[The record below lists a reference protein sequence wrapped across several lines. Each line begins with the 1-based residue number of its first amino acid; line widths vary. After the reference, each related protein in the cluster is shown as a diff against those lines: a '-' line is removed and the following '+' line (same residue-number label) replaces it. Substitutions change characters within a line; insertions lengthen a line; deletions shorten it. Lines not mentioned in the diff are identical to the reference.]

1 VEQDATPY
9 LDALVAYADRDPGR
23 FHVPGHKGGPGAD
36 PALREAIGDRALRLD
51 VPAGI
56 EGIDVGPD
64 PAEAPIQR
72 AQQLAAEAWGARRSW
87 FLVNGGSG
95 GNHAICLALAHRG
108 ERVVVQR
115 NVHSSTIDGFVL
127 SGLRPSFVAPELD
140 PELGVA
146 HCLTPE
152 ALDRALEAEPDAV
165 AAIVVSPTYFGAVA
179 DIAAL
184 AGVAHAR
191 DVPLVVDEAWG
202 AHLRFSSKLPD
213 SALSCGA
220 DVVLSST
227 HKIAGSITQS
237 AILHVGDCGDRIDD
251 RIVDR
256 SVTLV
261 ESTSPNALL
270 TASLDATRRQAA
282 VHGEALLGET
292 VASLGRLR
300 DRIRAIP
307 GLDVLDERIVG
318 RGGVFAYDPT
328 RLVVDVRG
336 LKTTGHRVAR
346 LMLEDDDINLELF
359 AENVVVAVF
368 GVGERA
374 EVTGARLVEALEHAA
389 ARIGEEEQ
397 EPLPPFAEPPPWGR
411 MVLSPREAFLGG
423 HDVVPFEAA
432 EGRIAAE
439 SLAAYPPGVPNVLP
453 GEVLTREAIDYIAD
467 SVAHGGLVRG
477 ASDRTLKTIRVVSQ

>member
-1 VEQDATPY
+1 MEQDATPY

-36 PALREAIGDRALRLD
+36 PALREAVGEPALRLD

-64 PAEAPIQR
+64 PQETPF
-72 AQQLAAEAWGARRSW
+72 QLAQRLAADAWGARRSW

-95 GNHAICLALAHRG
+95 GNHAICLALAHQG

-115 NVHSSTIDGFVL
+115 NCHSSTIDGFVL
-127 SGLRPSFVAPELD
+127 SGLRPSFVQPELD

-152 ALDRALEAEPDAV
+152 ALDRALAAEPEAV

-179 DIAAL
+179 DVAGL
-184 AGVAHAR
+184 AEVAHAR
-191 DVPLVVDEAWG
+191 GVPLVVDEAWG
-202 AHLRFSSKLPD
+202 AHLRFSSALPD

-237 AILHVGDCGDRIDD
+237 AVLHVGDCGERIDD

-282 VHGEALLGET
+282 VHGEELLAET
-292 VASLGRLR
+292 VASLARLR
-300 DRIRAIP
+300 ERIRAIP

-368 GVGERA
+368 GIGERA
-374 EVTGARLVEALEHAA
+374 ERTGERLVEALEHAA
-389 ARIGEEEQ
+389 VRIGEEEQ
-397 EPLPPFAEPPPWGR
+397 ESLPPFAEPPPWGPT
-411 MVLSPREAFLGG
+411 VLSPREAFLGG
-423 HDVVPFEAA
+423 QEVVPFAEA
-432 EGRIAAE
+432 EGRIVSE
-439 SLAAYPPGVPNVLP
+439 SLAADPPGVPNVLP
-453 GEVLTREAIDYIAD
+453 GEVLTRPTLEYIAD

-477 ASDRTLKTIRVVSQ
+477 ASDRTLKTIRVVAQ